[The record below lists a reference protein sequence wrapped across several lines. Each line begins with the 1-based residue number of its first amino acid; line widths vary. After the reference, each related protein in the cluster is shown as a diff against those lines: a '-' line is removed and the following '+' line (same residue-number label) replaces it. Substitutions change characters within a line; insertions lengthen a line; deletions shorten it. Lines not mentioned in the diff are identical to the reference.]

1 MLSIIWMILI
11 GFVVGMLAK
20 FVIHGPGPKGFF
32 MTAVLGIAGSI
43 IATYL
48 GRAIGHYPPGS
59 SAGFIASFV
68 GAIVLLLIYH
78 MIVKSRGPSA

>member
-1 MLSIIWMILI
+1 MFSIIWMIVI
-11 GFVVGMLAK
+11 GFIVGVLAK

-48 GRAIGHYPPGS
+48 GREIGHYPPGS
-59 SAGFIASFV
+59 SAGFIASFI
-68 GAIVLLLIYH
+68 GAVVLLLIYH
-78 MIVKSRGPSA
+78 VIVRNRGPSA

>member
-1 MLSIIWMILI
+1 MFSIIWMILI
-11 GFVVGMLAK
+11 GFVVGVLAK
-20 FVIHGPGPKGFF
+20 FVIHGAGPKGFF

-48 GRAIGHYPPGS
+48 GRAIGHYPPGG

-78 MIVKSRGPSA
+78 VVVKSRGPTA

>member
-1 MLSIIWMILI
+1 MSIVWMIVI
-11 GFVVGMLAK
+11 GFIVGLLARA
-20 FVIHGPGPKGFF
+20 VMPGTQKLGLI

-48 GRAIGHYPPGS
+48 GRAIGHYPPGG
-59 SAGFIASFV
+59 SAGFIATFI

-78 MIVKSRGPSA
+78 VIVRSRGPTA

>member
-11 GFVVGMLAK
+11 GFVVGVLAK
-20 FVIHGPGPKGFF
+20 FVIHGAGPKGFF

-48 GRAIGHYPPGS
+48 GRAIGHYPPGG

-78 MIVKSRGPSA
+78 VVVKSRGPTA

>member
-11 GFVVGMLAK
+11 DFVVGLLAK
-20 FVIHGPGPKGFF
+20 FVIHGGPKGFF
-32 MTAVLGIAGSI
+32 MTSVLGIAGSI

-48 GRAIGHYPPGS
+48 GRAIGHYPPGG

-68 GAIVLLLIYH
+68 GAIVLLLIYQA
-78 MIVKSRGPSA
+78 IVKSRGPSA